1 VTGSVNQH
9 GELQAIGGVN
19 EKIEGFYRACALG
32 ELTGRQGVI
41 IPDANVRH
49 LMLSKH
55 VVDAVQAG
63 RFHIWSA
70 GTVDDGIEL
79 LTGLTARQRGP
90 DGRFPEGTLH
100 APRRA
105 APRAVGAHRGAAEHH
120 RRLGR
125 PNGAS
130 GPSPLG
136 PGCQWLLL
144 TPACGFGRCQTGVT
158 ELAS

>member
-63 RFHIWSA
+63 RFHVWSA

-79 LTGLTARQRGP
+79 LTGLTAGQRGP

-100 APRRA
+100 ARIEQRLERWARIVEQQSTINGSDARTAHP
-105 APRAVGAHRGAAEHH
+105 APAPSARG
-120 RRLGR
+120 G
-125 PNGAS
+125 S
-130 GPSPLG
+130 GSY
-136 PGCQWLLL
+136 
-144 TPACGFGRCQTGVT
+144 
-158 ELAS
+158 